1 MKRFSFLALTFL
13 FLLLLAA
20 CGSKETG
27 GNSGDTA
34 KEPAETDSGDGSLA
48 KIEDSG
54 VLRVGFEGTYRP
66 FNFMGDKS
74 DYDGFDVDISN
85 ELAKRMGVKTKF
97 VATSWESLIG
107 GLKSDKFDVIIAQ
120 MSITE
125 ERKQSVDFTD
135 PYVVTG
141 AVLITRE
148 DTDGIAKLEDIKGK
162 KVGAGAGTTF
172 ADLAESVDGA
182 NVKLYKSINEYLQDL
197 INGRLDVIINDQLL
211 MSHNIKEEE
220 LPVKV
225 TSDILSEDEI
235 GMAVKKGSTD
245 LVEKLNEELAAMI
258 EDGTYEEIYRRWF
271 DSDPVIK

>member
-1 MKRFSFLALTFL
+1 MKRFSFLALAIL
-13 FLLLLAA
+13 FILILAA

-27 GNSGDTA
+27 GSSE
-34 KEPAETDSGDGSLA
+34 KAEETGGIESGDGL
-48 KIEDSG
+48 KEPG

-66 FNFMGDKS
+66 FNFMGDNNK
-74 DYDGFDVDISN
+74 DYEGFDVDISN
-85 ELAKRMGVKTKF
+85 ELAKRMDVETEF
-97 VATSWESLIG
+97 VATSWDSLIG

-120 MSITE
+120 MTVTE
-125 ERKQSVDFTD
+125 ERKESVDFTD

-141 AVLITRE
+141 SVLITRE
-148 DTDGIAKLEDIKGK
+148 DTDDITKLEDIKGK

-172 ADLAESVDGA
+172 AEVAESVDGA
-182 NVKLYKSINEYLQDL
+182 NVTLYKTVNEYLQDL

-211 MSHNIKEEE
+211 MSYNIKEES

-225 TSDILSEDEI
+225 ASEILNEDEI
-235 GMAVKKGSTD
+235 AMAVKKGNTE

-258 EDGTYEEIYRRWF
+258 EDGTYEEIYRKWF